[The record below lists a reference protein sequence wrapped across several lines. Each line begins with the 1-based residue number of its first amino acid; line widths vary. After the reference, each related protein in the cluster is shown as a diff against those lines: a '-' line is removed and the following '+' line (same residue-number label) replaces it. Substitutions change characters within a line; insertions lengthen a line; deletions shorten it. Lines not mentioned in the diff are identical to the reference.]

1 MYSKRKQIK
10 TLIENWRPIT
20 LLNTVYKILS
30 GSLTNRIKPYVQTL
44 INKDQTGFI
53 SGRFIGE
60 NTRLLYDIMK
70 ITEVQ
75 DIPGMIML
83 CDFVKSFRFFVL
95 VFYTKNPLRF
105 FNFGPIFCEY
115 INPLYLG
122 AFTNVQV
129 NGYLS
134 DTIMIQRGCR
144 QGDHLSPYIFILY
157 A

>member
-30 GSLTNRIKPYVQTL
+30 GSLANIIKPYVQTL

-60 NTRLLYDIMK
+60 NTRLIYDIMK

-83 CDFVKSFRFFVL
+83 CDFVKKLSIL
-95 VFYTKNPLRF
+95 CLGLLYKKPLRF

-122 AFTNVQV
+122 AFTNVKV

-144 QGDHLSPYIFILY
+144 QGDPLSPYIFILY

>member
-10 TLIENWRPIT
+10 TLIDNWRPIT

-30 GSLTNRIKPYVQTL
+30 GSLANRIKPYVQTL

-70 ITEVQ
+70 ITE

-95 VFYTKNPLRF
+95 VFYTKKN
-105 FNFGPIFCEY
+105 
-115 INPLYLG
+115 
-122 AFTNVQV
+122 T
-129 NGYLS
+129 
-134 DTIMIQRGCR
+134 
-144 QGDHLSPYIFILY
+144 
-157 A
+157 

>member
-1 MYSKRKQIK
+1 MYSKRTQIK

-30 GSLTNRIKPYVQTL
+30 GSLANRIKPYVQTL

-83 CDFVKSFRFFVL
+83 CDFEKALDSLIVDQSS
-95 VFYTKNPLRF
+95 
-105 FNFGPIFCEY
+105 
-115 INPLYLG
+115 
-122 AFTNVQV
+122 V
-129 NGYLS
+129 NK
-134 DTIMIQRGCR
+134 
-144 QGDHLSPYIFILY
+144 
-157 A
+157 